1 MTLLLKSAFNQSY
14 QDYTVEMRGQNLL
27 AASIVGLANLVT
39 AAPAA
44 SASCVTTTYASV
56 PPTATATAVAL
67 RSLAYCGGTLYAD
80 AYIEVMKIQPTS
92 SR

>member
-1 MTLLLKSAFNQSY
+1 MASSLQCALNHNCY
-14 QDYTVEMRGQNLL
+14 QDYTVAMRGQNVL
-27 AASIVGLANLVT
+27 AATFVGLASFVT

-56 PPTATATAVAL
+56 VPSATAVAL

-80 AYIEVMKIQPTS
+80 AYIEVKITI
-92 SR
+92 